1 MVSLL
6 ITCHE
11 TAAICPIPHLHFSR
25 LATAGITSLSPRPLQ
40 VKCYDADYVE
50 AQGYKSAI
58 AVADEIRTLLEGSK
72 KAGTCKGW
80 DDIAAFSAVPQVW
93 GCGV

>member
-1 MVSLL
+1 M
-6 ITCHE
+6 
-11 TAAICPIPHLHFSR
+11 TAA
-25 LATAGITSLSPRPLQ
+25 TAAALLMVDHAVGAPVTSPTHCLQ
-40 VKCYDADYVE
+40 VKFYDADYVE

-80 DDIAAFSAVPQVW
+80 EDIPAFSAVPQVW
-93 GCGV
+93 RCGM